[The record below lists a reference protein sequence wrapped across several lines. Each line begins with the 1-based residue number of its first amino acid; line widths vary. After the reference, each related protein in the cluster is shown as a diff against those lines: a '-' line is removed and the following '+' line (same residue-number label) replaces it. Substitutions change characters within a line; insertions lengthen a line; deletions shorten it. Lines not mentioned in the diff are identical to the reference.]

1 MYNSYDQRTGGGRG
15 VNRTGAYQSGNN
27 TNYQNRGNAMMAQ
40 DYLPDSNEESTQPP
54 QSVQQPT
61 PQASRE
67 PQYMGA
73 YTLIPPNESRRN
85 AIQRTANQGLEAWD
99 RFKEAQRPGPINL
112 TPEKVGGYVPET
124 EVRQKQQQMQAQAKY
139 QKMLQREEHKKKEKA
154 KEDAKI
160 QRMKD
165 IQRQKAENLKEKQ
178 KQQEQTRQIQWQD
191 DRYLRNNAF
200 LDHVSQQYDSYPVY
214 DEHEAHSSVWA
225 RRESYRQQQ
234 KQEEEMKLQAM
245 KAEQRQK
252 SEMLEF
258 EQRQK
263 EENARQRH
271 HENHKRVNNAFLD
284 RLEQRNTANTSQ
296 NKYCGVKNEWN

>member
-85 AIQRTANQGLEAWD
+85 AIQRS
-99 RFKEAQRPGPINL
+99 
-112 TPEKVGGYVPET
+112 GYVPET

>member
-1 MYNSYDQRTGGGRG
+1 MELPLSWNDTRTGRYGPDSTPLVR
-15 VNRTGAYQSGNN
+15 NRTLGEEVTGIPAW
-27 TNYQNRGNAMMAQ
+27 AHIFLWCLQ
-40 DYLPDSNEESTQPP
+40 DVIAIEWQEN
-54 QSVQQPT
+54 VHRMVT
-61 PQASRE
+61 PV
-67 PQYMGA
+67 GD
-73 YTLIPPNESRRN
+73 
-85 AIQRTANQGLEAWD
+85 RT
-99 RFKEAQRPGPINL
+99 
-112 TPEKVGGYVPET
+112 GGYVPET